1 MGKSLK
7 GKELGTG
14 ISQLKNGQYT
24 GRVTDKT
31 GKRIQKYFKKL
42 AECKKWVADMQ
53 YEIDHGN
60 ALYSENPT
68 INVWYNYWFE
78 NVKVPNIK
86 ESTQYVLNSA
96 WTHYILPII
105 GEIPIQNIKPMHC
118 LNVLN
123 NMSNNGYCK
132 GTIKRVRTTMHDF
145 FECALE
151 NNIVRANPV
160 TRSVRTGGKEPK
172 EIRVLTI
179 QEQKDFLTR
188 IQNTANYNFFALA
201 LQTGMRVGEL
211 LALTWDDIDFQKREI
226 SVNKTVT
233 LSKEGKPQINTP
245 KTENSKRKIPLNE
258 EAIKILEN
266 QKIKN
271 NQLKVINIK
280 YKDHVFVNKNGNIS
294 SKVSYTRILEI
305 YCKKYNVKKFS
316 MHTLRHTFATRCIEA
331 GLRPKTLQ
339 TILGHATLA
348 ITMDLYVH
356 VTDEEKENEM
366 LKVQDYL
373 KIV

>member
-68 INVWYNYWFE
+68 VNIWYNYWFE
-78 NVKVPNIK
+78 NVKIPNIK
-86 ESTQYVLNSA
+86 ESTQYVLSSA
-96 WTHYILPII
+96 WNRYILPII

-123 NMSNNGYCK
+123 DMSNNGYAK

-145 FECALE
+145 FECAVE
-151 NNIVRANPV
+151 NHIIKTNPITKNV
-160 TRSVRTGGKEPK
+160 KTGGKEPK

-179 QEQKDFLTR
+179 QEQRDFLTR
-188 IQNTANYNFFALA
+188 TQNTANYNFFAFA

-211 LALTWDDIDFQKREI
+211 LALTWNDIDFKNKTI
-226 SVNKTVT
+226 SVNKTIS
-233 LSKEGKPQINTP
+233 LSKDGKQKINTP
-245 KTENSKRKIPLNE
+245 KTESGNRIIPLTV
-258 EAIKILEN
+258 EAGKILDK
-266 QKIKN
+266 QKTQISK
-271 NQLKVINIK
+271 LKIINIK
-280 YKDHVFVNKNGNIS
+280 FKDNVFLNKNGNIS
-294 SKVSYTRILEI
+294 SKVSYNRILEL
-305 YCKKYNVKKFS
+305 YCEKYNVKKFS
-316 MHTLRHTFATRCIEA
+316 MHSLRHTYATRCIEA

-348 ITMDLYVH
+348 ITMNLYVH
-356 VTDEEKENEM
+356 VTDEEKENEIQ
-366 LKVQDYL
+366 KVQEYL